1 MTKRH
6 TCNVPGCAKAF
17 SRPSHLQRHA
27 LNHSDIQL
35 ICERCKACFKR
46 LDLLGVSPN
55 RFEFWSCF
63 CSSPLV
69 PPSVS
74 QSNTDMSIQERH
86 KARHT
91 DRDKRAGG
99 VGLGI
104 LETKSKH
111 FTAASVSA
119 SASVPSPNQAS
130 SPPDSRYQ
138 LPSASEPQYAWCT
151 YTSRKT
157 SNVSESVSYSSHE
170 PEEHWNSPQQLPG
183 PDLASDYF
191 NSQPNCPN
199 ASQMANMYM
208 DQPLQFYK
216 LEDMYYDMKFDLVH
230 FNETSFAPQ
239 ISDYRQST
247 YQPLP
252 ENTVQSS
259 RT

>member
-46 LDLLGVSPN
+46 LDLL
-55 RFEFWSCF
+55 
-63 CSSPLV
+63 
-69 PPSVS
+69 
-74 QSNTDMSIQERH
+74 ERH

-138 LPSASEPQYAWCT
+138 LPSVSEPQYAWCT

-183 PDLASDYF
+183 PDLASYF
-191 NSQPNCPN
+191 NSQLNCPN

-252 ENTVQSS
+252 ENTVQPS